1 MNQVPTSSSPT
12 WGPTTKLVVAL
23 TIVAII
29 AGLVITFRGIIAPL
43 LMALV
48 LAYLLNPVAGFL
60 QRTLHFSWPL
70 AVALIYVLL
79 FLALLGMLTLGGVG
93 LVQQIESLVGIVR
106 DSLSSLPDF
115 IHSLS
120 GQVFVFGPFRID
132 FSRLDLSQL
141 SSQILGIVQPLLGS
155 TGTLLTTL
163 AAGAA
168 QFLGLSLFVL
178 LVSYFVLAESGS
190 VRGALVPVN
199 IPGYAEDI
207 RRLGQE
213 LSRIW
218 NAFLRGQIIV
228 FLLAGLTYV
237 VVLSIL
243 GVHYALAIALLA
255 GLARFVPWVGNMVS
269 WTTLALVAYF
279 QASNVFGLAPLSYAI
294 LAVGVALL
302 VDQIF
307 DNFVT
312 PRVIAQA
319 LRVHPA
325 AVLIAALIFAK
336 LLGLL
341 GVLVAAPILAT
352 VSLVWRYVTRK
363 MLDLDPWPEGAGV
376 SPTPPPSRLWVHLRR
391 LLRSRKPGP

>member
-1 MNQVPTSSSPT
+1 
-12 WGPTTKLVVAL
+12 
-23 TIVAII
+23 
-29 AGLVITFRGIIAPL
+29 
-43 LMALV
+43 
-48 LAYLLNPVAGFL
+48 
-60 QRTLHFSWPL
+60 
-70 AVALIYVLL
+70 
-79 FLALLGMLTLGGVG
+79 
-93 LVQQIESLVGIVR
+93 
-106 DSLSSLPDF
+106 
-115 IHSLS
+115 
-120 GQVFVFGPFRID
+120 
-132 FSRLDLSQL
+132 
-141 SSQILGIVQPLLGS
+141 
-155 TGTLLTTL
+155 
-163 AAGAA
+163 
-168 QFLGLSLFVL
+168 
-178 LVSYFVLAESGS
+178 
-190 VRGALVPVN
+190 VN

-228 FLLAGLTYV
+228 FLLAGLTYL

-352 VSLVWRYVTRK
+352 MSLVCGYVTRK
-363 MLDLDPWPEGAGV
+363 MLDLDPWPEV
-376 SPTPPPSRLWVHLRR
+376 SEVPPAAPPSRIWVRLRR
-391 LLRSRKPGP
+391 LLRGRKPGP

>member
-132 FSRLDLSQL
+132 FSRL
-141 SSQILGIVQPLLGS
+141 
-155 TGTLLTTL
+155 
-163 AAGAA
+163 
-168 QFLGLSLFVL
+168 
-178 LVSYFVLAESGS
+178 
-190 VRGALVPVN
+190 
-199 IPGYAEDI
+199 
-207 RRLGQE
+207 
-213 LSRIW
+213 
-218 NAFLRGQIIV
+218 
-228 FLLAGLTYV
+228 
-237 VVLSIL
+237 
-243 GVHYALAIALLA
+243 
-255 GLARFVPWVGNMVS
+255 
-269 WTTLALVAYF
+269 
-279 QASNVFGLAPLSYAI
+279 
-294 LAVGVALL
+294 
-302 VDQIF
+302 
-307 DNFVT
+307 
-312 PRVIAQA
+312 
-319 LRVHPA
+319 
-325 AVLIAALIFAK
+325 
-336 LLGLL
+336 
-341 GVLVAAPILAT
+341 
-352 VSLVWRYVTRK
+352 
-363 MLDLDPWPEGAGV
+363 
-376 SPTPPPSRLWVHLRR
+376 
-391 LLRSRKPGP
+391 